1 MQHIFLI
8 EDDVKLASLIQT
20 FLLKHGY
27 TIDVFNTAEA
37 YRSSEITFMPSLIIC
52 DVMLPDGNGFELIS
66 QLKEKYSCPVI
77 FLTALDS
84 VQSQIKGLNLGAY
97 DYLVKP
103 IKPELLLAKIKTII
117 AHTVGQDNFSHQIDI
132 LRIDNKKRDIYFH
145 NTALNLNESE
155 FEIIAYLAKNTPQ
168 PVSREV
174 LFKHVIG
181 REYDGL
187 DRAIDL
193 KISRLRK
200 KLKEIISEQK
210 EALDI
215 KSVRGKG
222 YSLDISK
229 I

>member
-1 MQHIFLI
+1 M
-8 EDDVKLASLIQT
+8 
-20 FLLKHGY
+20 
-27 TIDVFNTAEA
+27 
-37 YRSSEITFMPSLIIC
+37 
-52 DVMLPDGNGFELIS
+52 
-66 QLKEKYSCPVI
+66 
-77 FLTALDS
+77 
-84 VQSQIKGLNLGAY
+84 
-97 DYLVKP
+97 
-103 IKPELLLAKIKTII
+103 
-117 AHTVGQDNFSHQIDI
+117 
-132 LRIDNKKRDIYFH
+132 
-145 NTALNLNESE
+145 NLNESE
-155 FEIIAYLAKNTPQ
+155 FEIIAYLAKNTHE

-200 KLKEIISEQK
+200 KLKETISEQK
-210 EALDI
+210 ETLDI

>member
-1 MQHIFLI
+1 M
-8 EDDVKLASLIQT
+8 
-20 FLLKHGY
+20 
-27 TIDVFNTAEA
+27 
-37 YRSSEITFMPSLIIC
+37 
-52 DVMLPDGNGFELIS
+52 
-66 QLKEKYSCPVI
+66 
-77 FLTALDS
+77 
-84 VQSQIKGLNLGAY
+84 QSQIKGLNLGAY
-97 DYLVKP
+97 DYLIKP

-117 AHTVGQDNFSHQIDI
+117 AHTVKQDSFSDHSDC
-132 LRIDNKKRDIYFH
+132 LRIDSKKRDIYFH

-155 FEIIAYLAKNTPQ
+155 FDIIAYLAKNMPQ

-193 KISRLRK
+193 KVSRLRK
-200 KLKEIISEQK
+200 KLKDTISSHK
-210 EALDI
+210 NSLDI

-229 I
+229 LWSSNFLSFTWLSQ